1 LLHSLPDWLILS
13 ITNVVLQL
21 MHACLSRAEKTT
33 RQAERKREEKTMP
46 FGVNI
51 MRSQVLYRA
60 AQAQGKPVTT
70 AIPAEEP
77 KGMQGQAKSL
87 VLAENKCLK
96 Q

>member
-1 LLHSLPDWLILS
+1 
-13 ITNVVLQL
+13 
-21 MHACLSRAEKTT
+21 
-33 RQAERKREEKTMP
+33 MP
-46 FGVNI
+46 FGINVL
-51 MRSQVLYRA
+51 RSQVLYQA

-96 Q
+96 QESLHVSHCKKSKQSHLLKSQRSLLQCSMGFL